1 MQGSETNLGRPLP
14 TDVLTDRSKGRKVLP
29 EAGIELRS
37 LRDWLET
44 LPIELEKVTSIGAQK
59 VLTIIQPRELF
70 SRIFP
75 RESIAEPM
83 HPKSMHAKFALHYT
97 RNAYLI
103 GVGPGIARG
112 AETSVS

>member
-1 MQGSETNLGRPLP
+1 MFHGKW
-14 TDVLTDRSKGRKVLP
+14 SKGREKMQ
-29 EAGIELRS
+29 EAGLG
-37 LRDWLET
+37 LESSPYNSEI
-44 LPIELEKVTSIGAQK
+44 LPIELEKVTPIGAQK